1 MHLRREGRE
10 IERERER
17 VKAFYRSV
25 EREIEITGRSRRV
38 SVVDGDTEVCGSIY
52 NGFFFKRKEE
62 EDDEGGGGGGG
73 EAKKKECGE
82 IDVCN

>member
-1 MHLRREGRE
+1 MNNHLHLRREGRDR
-10 IERERER
+10 ERERER

-52 NGFFFKRKEE
+52 NGFLTKGRRRR
-62 EDDEGGGGGGG
+62 
-73 EAKKKECGE
+73 
-82 IDVCN
+82 